1 MVAQR
6 QSSAAAAGHSIFM
19 MHVVAMILHIAI
31 FNDSTMASGGPNHF
45 EPALMQSSK
54 EI

>member
-6 QSSAAAAGHSIFM
+6 QSSAAAAEHSTFT
-19 MHVVAMILHIAI
+19 MHVVVMILRIAI

-45 EPALMQSSK
+45 EPALMLSSK
-54 EI
+54 RT